1 MGFPASTNSASHLL
15 FDPVLS
21 IRPKSAADI
30 DDDLFSEA
38 DMTWLMTSGASDDVH
53 FNEPLASPVY
63 GSLRLPH
70 PVDSLATAGNAGPDL
85 ALPELGAWTMPQLQF
100 PHSIA
105 AAASAV
111 SPQTLVQR
119 NGFKVSSYCTGS
131 HFASRPCPLG

>member
-1 MGFPASTNSASHLL
+1 MPNQLDLPGMGFPTNTNSASLL
-15 FDPVLS
+15 VFDPVLT

-63 GSLRLPH
+63 DSLRPPH
-70 PVDSLATAGNAGPDL
+70 TAASLGRVPGNAGTDL
-85 ALPELGAWTMPQLQF
+85 ALPELGAWMMPQLQF

-111 SPQTLVQR
+111 SLQPILQE
-119 NGFKVSSYCTGS
+119 
-131 HFASRPCPLG
+131 